1 MTKRKAETIV
11 EVVTAMAIFGM
22 IMAGVSDFIAGQTK
36 NVADILDRDAIM
48 QAATKVLDY
57 YYDNKKWP
65 DDNTAKNNFG
75 IQIPKKPTK
84 GATTIDE
91 KTLTLAKGI
100 TSMDFVIDYL
110 PY

>member
-48 QAATKVLDY
+48 SHAPIILDY
-57 YYDNKKWP
+57 HI
-65 DDNTAKNNFG
+65 KNPTINSYSYNNVKSNVSRDSSEK
-75 IQIPKKPTK
+75 IKAMTLTK
-84 GATTIDE
+84 GTATME
-91 KTLTLAKGI
+91 FK
-100 TSMDFVIDYL
+100 F
-110 PY
+110 

>member
-48 QAATKVLDY
+48 SHAPIILDSY
-57 YYDNKKWP
+57 
-65 DDNTAKNNFG
+65 NNSTPLPNPYNNIYHTESRDSSG
-75 IQIPKKPTK
+75 NLEAMTLTK
-84 GATTIDE
+84 GTATME
-91 KTLTLAKGI
+91 FK
-100 TSMDFVIDYL
+100 F
-110 PY
+110 

>member
-48 QAATKVLDY
+48 SNAPTILDY
-57 YYDNKKWP
+57 HI
-65 DDNTAKNNFG
+65 KNPTINSYSYNNVKSNVSRDSSGKIEG
-75 IQIPKKPTK
+75 ITLTK
-84 GATTIDE
+84 GTATMTF
-91 KTLTLAKGI
+91 KL
-100 TSMDFVIDYL
+100 
-110 PY
+110 